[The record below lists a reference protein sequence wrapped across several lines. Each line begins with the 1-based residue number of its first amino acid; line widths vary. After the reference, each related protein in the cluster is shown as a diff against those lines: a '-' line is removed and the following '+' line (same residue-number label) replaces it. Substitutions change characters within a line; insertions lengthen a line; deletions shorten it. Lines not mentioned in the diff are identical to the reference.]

1 MDVNL
6 KIDTIK
12 YFEKYLYGVEEGLKQ
27 FKEGEP
33 QFMALCMEKENL
45 KRILERWRKV

>member
-1 MDVNL
+1 MDETL

-27 FKEGEP
+27 FKDGEP
-33 QFMALCMEKENL
+33 QFIALCMEKESL
-45 KRILERWRKV
+45 KRFLERWRKV